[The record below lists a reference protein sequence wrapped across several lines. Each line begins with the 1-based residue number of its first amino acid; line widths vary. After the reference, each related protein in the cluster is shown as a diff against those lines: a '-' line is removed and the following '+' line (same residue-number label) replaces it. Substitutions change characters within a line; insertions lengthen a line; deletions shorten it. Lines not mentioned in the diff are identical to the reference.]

1 MELKGKL
8 IAKLMPVTGTSS
20 KGEWVKQEIII
31 ETQETYPKKICVSFW
46 KDQVIKIQAVPI
58 GSELEILINVESRE
72 YNGKWFTEV
81 KAWKFTANGQAVKV
95 EDGSNIGTEQKS
107 FIEDKPEDN
116 LPF

>member
-8 IAKLMPVTGTSS
+8 IQRLTPVTGTSS
-20 KGEWVKQEIII
+20 KGEWTKQEIII
-31 ETQETYPKKICVSFW
+31 ETAETYPKKICVSFW

-72 YNGKWFTEV
+72 YNGKWFTEI

-95 EDGSNIGTEQKS
+95 ETEEEIGSEQ
-107 FIEDKPEDN
+107 
-116 LPF
+116 LPPF